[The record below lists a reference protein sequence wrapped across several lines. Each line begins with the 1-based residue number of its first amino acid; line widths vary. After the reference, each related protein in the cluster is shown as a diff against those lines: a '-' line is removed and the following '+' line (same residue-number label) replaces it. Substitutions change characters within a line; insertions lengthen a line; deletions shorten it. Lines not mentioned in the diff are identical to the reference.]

1 MSEENNK
8 PEDDLD
14 EDQIEDLEDNE
25 SEDDSTEEDDSIDL
39 TGLTGAALAAA
50 VAANKKKATKKKKP
64 VKGKTR
70 TLKSKVPAGTVDVN
84 AEIDKL
90 QNLTDKNTVWT
101 IAGYSFTPAK
111 LMILGTILSTGLGG
125 LYGSFEVYKDYQDMK
140 MKIEKYVA
148 PDLSE
153 IYKKIE
159 ISEQNSEKSVQYT
172 QDIKNDLKQDIRRLE
187 TIVDQVERTSK
198 QSNRESEQEVRQIRQ
213 QNEQEIR
220 SLKKEIDTKIQK
232 ALDNPLAK

>member
-8 PEDDLD
+8 PEDELD

-25 SEDDSTEEDDSIDL
+25 SEDENTEDDIDL

-64 VKGKTR
+64 VKGKTTR
-70 TLKSKVPAGTVDVN
+70 TAKSKVPAGTVDVN

-140 MKIEKYVA
+140 NKIEKYVA

-220 SLKKEIDTKIQK
+220 SLKKEIDSKIQK